1 MLRRA
6 GEGAGVGLL
15 RRRRDR
21 EDIRRVG
28 VRLFMTQVP
37 AGGARGPFA
46 IVFALGT
53 AQTIAWASSYYL
65 PAILAAPI
73 ARDLGLAPTYVFG
86 ALSGALVISGLL
98 GPRVG
103 HAIDT
108 FGGRSLLAVSNAVFA
123 AGLLLLSAAHGV
135 AVLIAAW
142 ALLGIGMGMGLY
154 EAAFA
159 TLARIYGTQARRSI
173 TGITLIAG
181 FASTLGWPLT
191 TWLDSEYGWRVACQV
206 WAAIHI
212 ALALP
217 LNLSLPR
224 AVPLD
229 QMPQPEVR
237 ASPQAGAQSETFA
250 MVLLAYMFAAAS
262 FVSSG
267 ISAILP
273 TMLVAFGAT
282 PAQALLAGALVGPA
296 QVGARLLE
304 AGWLGRFHP
313 LLSARLAMLMNPIGV
328 VALVVGGPLLASTF
342 TVLYGA
348 GNGIITIARGT
359 LPLLLFGPA
368 GFGRRVGMI
377 SLPSRIT
384 GAAAPLALGLMVD
397 HIGSNALWISAL
409 VSVSAFLALLLLR
422 TERATSA
429 SIQAG
434 GQNS

>member
-1 MLRRA
+1 MRQIVGGRA
-6 GEGAGVGLL
+6 
-15 RRRRDR
+15 
-21 EDIRRVG
+21 
-28 VRLFMTQVP
+28 T
-37 AGGARGPFA
+37 GPLA
-46 IVFALGT
+46 LIIALGT
-53 AQTIAWASSYYL
+53 TQTIAWASSYYL

-108 FGGRSLLAVSNAVFA
+108 FGGRGLLAVSNLVFA
-123 AGLLLLSAAHGV
+123 VGLLLLSFAQGA

-142 ALLGIGMGMGLY
+142 MLLGIGMGMGLY

-159 TLARIYGTQARRSI
+159 TLARIYGAGARKSI

-191 TWLDSEYGWRVACQV
+191 SWLDSEYGWRVACQV
-206 WAAIHI
+206 WALIHI
-212 ALALP
+212 LLALP
-217 LNLSLPR
+217 LNLLLPR
-224 AVPLD
+224 AVPQD
-229 QMPQPEVR
+229 QARP
-237 ASPQAGAQSETFA
+237 ASAPGHGSGRQSETFA

-267 ISAILP
+267 VSAILP
-273 TMLVAFGAT
+273 TMLVGFGAS
-282 PAQALLAGALVGPA
+282 PGEALLAGALVGPA

-328 VALVVGGPLLASTF
+328 VALVAGGPFLAPAF
-342 TVLYGA
+342 AVLYGA

-359 LPLLLFGPA
+359 LPLALFGPT

-384 GAAAPLALGLMVD
+384 GALAPLALGLMVE
-397 HIGSNALWISAL
+397 HFGSSALWVSALASISAL
-409 VSVSAFLALLLLR
+409 VALLLLR
-422 TERATSA
+422 ADRTTSEPLPSRGNA
-429 SIQAG
+429 
-434 GQNS
+434 

>member
-1 MLRRA
+1 MRLLMSRGTA
-6 GEGAGVGLL
+6 GPLTVV
-15 RRRRDR
+15 
-21 EDIRRVG
+21 I
-28 VRLFMTQVP
+28 
-37 AGGARGPFA
+37 
-46 IVFALGT
+46 ALGT

-73 ARDLGLAPTYVFG
+73 AGDLGLAPTYVFG

-108 FGGRSLLAVSNAVFA
+108 FGGRGLLAISNLVFA
-123 AGLLLLSAAHGV
+123 AGLLLLSVAYGV

-142 ALLGIGMGMGLY
+142 ILLGIGMGMGLY

-159 TLARIYGTQARRSI
+159 TLARIYGANARRTI

-191 TWLDSEYGWRVACQV
+191 TWLATEYGWRAACQL
-206 WAAIHI
+206 WAVIHI
-212 ALALP
+212 GLALP
-217 LNLSLPR
+217 LNLALPR
-224 AVPLD
+224 AAPLH
-229 QMPQPEVR
+229 QEAGPSTG
-237 ASPQAGAQSETFA
+237 ASQQSGGQSETFA
-250 MVLLAYMFAAAS
+250 MILLAYMFAAAS

-267 ISAILP
+267 VSAILP

-328 VALVVGGPLLASTF
+328 LALVAGGPLLAPLF

-359 LPLLLFGPA
+359 LPLALFGPV

-377 SLPSRIT
+377 SLPSRAT
-384 GAAAPLALGLMVD
+384 GAFAPLALGLMVE
-397 HIGSNALWISAL
+397 HLGSSALWIGAL
-409 VSVSAFLALLLLR
+409 ASVSAFFALLLLR
-422 TERATSA
+422 GDHTT
-429 SIQAG
+429 
-434 GQNS
+434 

>member
-1 MLRRA
+1 
-6 GEGAGVGLL
+6 
-15 RRRRDR
+15 
-21 EDIRRVG
+21 
-28 VRLFMTQVP
+28 MTQVTADRAVSSLP
-37 AGGARGPFA
+37 
-46 IVFALGT
+46 VVLALGT
-53 AQTIAWASSYYL
+53 AQTVAWASSYYL

-73 ARDLGLAPTYVFG
+73 ARDLGLAPTYIFG

-108 FGGRSLLAVSNAVFA
+108 FGGRSLLAVSNLLFVT
-123 AGLLLLSAAHGV
+123 GLLLLSVAHGV

-142 ALLGIGMGMGLY
+142 VLLGIGMGMGLY

-159 TLARIYGTQARRSI
+159 TLARIYGANARRTI

-191 TWLDSEYGWRVACQV
+191 NWLASEYGWRLACQV

-212 ALALP
+212 CLALP

-224 AVPLD
+224 AAPLD
-229 QMPQPEVR
+229 HGSRPGVSQSQQSGR
-237 ASPQAGAQSETFA
+237 QSETFA
-250 MVLLAYMFAAAS
+250 MVVLGYMLAATS

-267 ISAILP
+267 VSAILP

-282 PAQALLAGALVGPA
+282 PAEALVAGALIGPA

-313 LLSARLAMLMNPIGV
+313 LLSTRLAILMNPLGI
-328 VALVVGGPLLASTF
+328 VALIAGGPFLAPVF
-342 TVLYGA
+342 AVLYGA

-359 LPLLLFGPA
+359 LPLALFGPV

-377 SLPSRIT
+377 SLPSRAT
-384 GAAAPLALGLMVD
+384 GALAPLALGLMVE
-397 HIGSNALWISAL
+397 HIGSSALWISAL
-409 VSVSAFLALLLLR
+409 ASISAFFALLLLR
-422 TERATSA
+422 ADQTT
-429 SIQAG
+429 
-434 GQNS
+434 

>member
-1 MLRRA
+1 MR
-6 GEGAGVGLL
+6 LL
-15 RRRRDR
+15 
-21 EDIRRVG
+21 
-28 VRLFMTQVP
+28 MT
-37 AGGARGPFA
+37 RGSASPLA
-46 IVFALGT
+46 VIIELGS

-73 ARDLGLAPTYVFG
+73 ARDLGLAPTYVFA

-108 FGGRSLLAVSNAVFA
+108 FGGRSLLAVSNLVFA
-123 AGLLLLSAAHGV
+123 AGLLLLSVAYGV
-135 AVLIAAW
+135 AVLITAW
-142 ALLGIGMGMGLY
+142 ILLGIGMGMGLY

-159 TLARIYGTQARRSI
+159 TLARIYGANARRTI

-191 TWLDSEYGWRVACQV
+191 TWLASEYGWRAACQL
-206 WAAIHI
+206 WAVIHI
-212 ALALP
+212 GLALP

-224 AVPLD
+224 AALLD
-229 QMPQPEVR
+229 RDARPSTG
-237 ASPQAGAQSETFA
+237 ASRQSGRQSETFA
-250 MVLLAYMFAAAS
+250 MMLLAYMFAAAS

-267 ISAILP
+267 VSAILP

-328 VALVVGGPLLASTF
+328 LALVAGGPLLAPAF
-342 TVLYGA
+342 AVLYGA

-359 LPLLLFGPA
+359 LPLALFGPVGVRQA
-368 GFGRRVGMI
+368 GRDDLTTVAGNGRLRAACAGTDGGAFRQQRP
-377 SLPSRIT
+377 LDQRT
-384 GAAAPLALGLMVD
+384 GLALCVLRASAASW
-397 HIGSNALWISAL
+397 GSDDMSFDLSVGVANGALAVIEASVTNA
-409 VSVSAFLALLLLR
+409 
-422 TERATSA
+422 
-429 SIQAG
+429 
-434 GQNS
+434 

>member
-1 MLRRA
+1 MSRGTA
-6 GEGAGVGLL
+6 GPLTVV
-15 RRRRDR
+15 
-21 EDIRRVG
+21 I
-28 VRLFMTQVP
+28 
-37 AGGARGPFA
+37 
-46 IVFALGT
+46 ALGT

-73 ARDLGLAPTYVFG
+73 AGDLGLAPTYVFA
-86 ALSGALVISGLL
+86 ALSGALIISGLL

-108 FGGRSLLAVSNAVFA
+108 FGGRSMLAVSNLVFA
-123 AGLLLLSAAHGV
+123 AGLLLLSMAYGI

-142 ALLGIGMGMGLY
+142 ILLGIGMGMGLY

-159 TLARIYGTQARRSI
+159 TLARIYGANARRTI

-191 TWLDSEYGWRVACQV
+191 TWLATEYGWRAACQL
-206 WAAIHI
+206 WAVIHI
-212 ALALP
+212 GLALP

-224 AVPLD
+224 AAPLH
-229 QMPQPEVR
+229 QESGPSTG
-237 ASPQAGAQSETFA
+237 ASRQSGRQSETFV
-250 MVLLAYMFAAAS
+250 MILLAYMFAAAS

-267 ISAILP
+267 VSAILP

-328 VALVVGGPLLASTF
+328 LALVAGGPLLAPAF

-359 LPLLLFGPA
+359 LPLALFGPV

-377 SLPSRIT
+377 SLPSRAT
-384 GAAAPLALGLMVD
+384 GAFAPLALGLMVE
-397 HIGSNALWISAL
+397 HLGSSALWISAL
-409 VSVSAFLALLLLR
+409 ASVSAFFALLLLR
-422 TERATSA
+422 GDQTA
-429 SIQAG
+429 
-434 GQNS
+434 

>member
-1 MLRRA
+1 ML
-6 GEGAGVGLL
+6 
-15 RRRRDR
+15 
-21 EDIRRVG
+21 
-28 VRLFMTQVP
+28 
-37 AGGARGPFA
+37 
-46 IVFALGT
+46 ALGT
-53 AQTIAWASSYYL
+53 AQTVAWASSYYL

-108 FGGRSLLAVSNAVFA
+108 FGGRSLLAISNLVFV
-123 AGLLLLSAAHGV
+123 AGLLLLSVAHGAV
-135 AVLIAAW
+135 VLIAAW
-142 ALLGIGMGMGLY
+142 VLLGIGMGMGLY

-159 TLARIYGTQARRSI
+159 TLARIYGTNARRTI

-191 TWLDSEYGWRVACQV
+191 TWLASEYGWRIACQV
-206 WAAIHI
+206 WAVIHI
-212 ALALP
+212 VLALP

-229 QMPQPEVR
+229 QQPR
-237 ASPQAGAQSETFA
+237 PGTGQQPGRQSETFA

-304 AGWLGRFHP
+304 AGWLARFHP
-313 LLSARLAMLMNPIGV
+313 LLSARLAMLMNPLGV
-328 VALVVGGPLLASTF
+328 VALVAGGPLLATTF

-359 LPLLLFGPA
+359 LPLVLFGPA

-377 SLPSRIT
+377 SLPSRVT
-384 GAAAPLALGLMVD
+384 GAAAPLALGLMVE
-397 HIGSNALWISAL
+397 HIGSGALWISAL
-409 VSVSAFLALLLLR
+409 VSVSAFFALLLLR
-422 TERATSA
+422 TEQPTSKPL
-429 SIQAG
+429 QVG
-434 GQNS
+434 EQNS

>member
-1 MLRRA
+1 MRLLMRRGAA
-6 GEGAGVGLL
+6 GSLAV
-15 RRRRDR
+15 
-21 EDIRRVG
+21 V
-28 VRLFMTQVP
+28 V
-37 AGGARGPFA
+37 
-46 IVFALGT
+46 ALGT

-103 HAIDT
+103 HSIDM
-108 FGGRSLLAVSNAVFA
+108 FGGRGLLAVSNLVFV
-123 AGLLLLSAAHGV
+123 AGLLLLSAAHDV

-142 ALLGIGMGMGLY
+142 ILLGIGMGMGLY

-159 TLARIYGTQARRSI
+159 TLARIYGANARGTI

-191 TWLDSEYGWRVACQV
+191 TWLASEYGWRAACQV

-212 ALALP
+212 CVALP
-217 LNLSLPR
+217 LNCSLPR

-229 QMPQPEVR
+229 QVSRPSTG
-237 ASPQAGAQSETFA
+237 ASRQSNGQSETFA
-250 MVLLAYMFAAAS
+250 MLLLAYMFAAAS

-267 ISAILP
+267 VSAILP

-282 PAQALLAGALVGPA
+282 PAQALFAGALVGPA

-304 AGWLGRFHP
+304 AGWLSRFHP

-328 VALVVGGPLLASTF
+328 LALVAGGPWLAPAF

-359 LPLLLFGPA
+359 LPLALFGPV
-368 GFGRRVGMI
+368 GFGRRVGVI
-377 SLPSRIT
+377 SLPSRAT
-384 GAAAPLALGLMVD
+384 GAFAPLALGLLVE
-397 HIGSNALWISAL
+397 HVGSSALWISAL
-409 VSVSAFLALLLLR
+409 ASVTALFALLLLR
-422 TERATSA
+422 ADQTT
-429 SIQAG
+429 
-434 GQNS
+434 

>member
-1 MLRRA
+1 MRRGAA
-6 GEGAGVGLL
+6 GSLAVV
-15 RRRRDR
+15 
-21 EDIRRVG
+21 I
-28 VRLFMTQVP
+28 
-37 AGGARGPFA
+37 
-46 IVFALGT
+46 ALGT

-73 ARDLGLAPTYVFG
+73 ASDLGLAPTYVFG

-103 HAIDT
+103 HSIDT
-108 FGGRSLLAVSNAVFA
+108 FGGRSLLAVSNLVFV
-123 AGLLLLSAAHGV
+123 AGLLLLSAAYDV

-142 ALLGIGMGMGLY
+142 ILLGIGMGMGLY

-159 TLARIYGTQARRSI
+159 TLARIYGANARGTI

-191 TWLDSEYGWRVACQV
+191 TWLASEYGWRAACQV

-212 ALALP
+212 CVALP
-217 LNLSLPR
+217 LNCSLPR
-224 AVPLD
+224 AVPLAED
-229 QMPQPEVR
+229 SR
-237 ASPQAGAQSETFA
+237 STTSASRQSSGQSETFA
-250 MVLLAYMFAAAS
+250 MLLLAYMFAAAS

-267 ISAILP
+267 VSAILP

-282 PAQALLAGALVGPA
+282 PAQALFAGALVGPA

-304 AGWLGRFHP
+304 AGWLSRFHP

-328 VALVVGGPLLASTF
+328 LALVAGGPWLAPAF

-359 LPLLLFGPA
+359 LPLALFGPV
-368 GFGRRVGMI
+368 GFGRRVGVI
-377 SLPSRIT
+377 SLPSRAT
-384 GAAAPLALGLMVD
+384 GAFAPLALGLLVE
-397 HIGSNALWISAL
+397 HVGSSALWISAL
-409 VSVSAFLALLLLR
+409 ASVTALFALLLLR
-422 TERATSA
+422 ADQNAQAT
-429 SIQAG
+429 AG
-434 GQNS
+434 EHS

>member
-1 MLRRA
+1 MSSLAAA
-6 GEGAGVGLL
+6 GTERPLSVVL
-15 RRRRDR
+15 
-21 EDIRRVG
+21 
-28 VRLFMTQVP
+28 
-37 AGGARGPFA
+37 
-46 IVFALGT
+46 ALGT

-73 ARDLGLAPTYVFG
+73 ASDLGLVPTYVFG
-86 ALSGALVISGLL
+86 ALSAALVISGLL

-108 FGGRSLLAVSNAVFA
+108 FGGRGLLAVSNLAFA

-135 AVLIAAW
+135 VVLIASW
-142 ALLGIGMGMGLY
+142 IVLGIAMGMGLY

-159 TLARIYGTQARRSI
+159 TLARIYGSNARRTI

-191 TWLDSEYGWRVACQV
+191 SWLASQYDWRVACQV
-206 WAAIHI
+206 WAVIHLG
-212 ALALP
+212 LALP

-229 QMPQPEVR
+229 QSHRPDPG
-237 ASPQAGAQSETFA
+237 ASQRPGRQSETFA

-267 ISAILP
+267 VSAILP
-273 TMLVAFGAT
+273 AMLVAFGAT
-282 PAQALLAGALVGPA
+282 PAQALLAAALVGPA

-328 VALVVGGPLLASTF
+328 IALVMGGPLLASTF

-359 LPLLLFGPA
+359 LPLALFGPS

-377 SLPSRIT
+377 SLPSRAT
-384 GAAAPLALGLMVD
+384 GALAPLALGVMVE
-397 HIGSNALWISAL
+397 HFGSSALWISAL
-409 VSVSAFLALLLLR
+409 ASISAFFALLMLR
-422 TERATSA
+422 AD
-429 SIQAG
+429 QAR
-434 GQNS
+434 

>member
-1 MLRRA
+1 MRLLMSGGTA
-6 GEGAGVGLL
+6 GPLTVV
-15 RRRRDR
+15 
-21 EDIRRVG
+21 I
-28 VRLFMTQVP
+28 
-37 AGGARGPFA
+37 
-46 IVFALGT
+46 ALGT

-73 ARDLGLAPTYVFG
+73 ASDLGLAPTYVFG

-108 FGGRSLLAVSNAVFA
+108 FGGRSMLAVSNVVFA
-123 AGLLLLSAAHGV
+123 AGLLLLSAAYGV

-142 ALLGIGMGMGLY
+142 ILLGIGMGMGLY

-159 TLARIYGTQARRSI
+159 TLARIYGVNARRTI

-191 TWLDSEYGWRVACQV
+191 TWLATEYGWRAACQL
-206 WAAIHI
+206 WAVIHI
-212 ALALP
+212 GLALP
-217 LNLSLPR
+217 LNLALPR
-224 AVPLD
+224 AAPLHQEAGPSTD
-229 QMPQPEVR
+229 
-237 ASPQAGAQSETFA
+237 ASPQSGRQSETFA
-250 MVLLAYMFAAAS
+250 MILLAYMFAAAS

-267 ISAILP
+267 VSAILP

-313 LLSARLAMLMNPIGV
+313 LLSARLAMLLNPIGV
-328 VALVVGGPLLASTF
+328 LALVAGGPLLAPVF

-359 LPLLLFGPA
+359 LPLALFGPV

-377 SLPSRIT
+377 SLPSRAT
-384 GAAAPLALGLMVD
+384 GAFAPLALGLMVE
-397 HIGSNALWISAL
+397 HLGSSALWIGAL
-409 VSVSAFLALLLLR
+409 ASVSAFFALLLLR
-422 TERATSA
+422 GD
-429 SIQAG
+429 QAA
-434 GQNS
+434 